1 MKTLLISLCVF
12 LILIIQHVRIENKQ
26 LHDQVYYQNNYI
38 TNITT
43 QLHYIDSTRKH
54 IWNHLP
60 IGSPLQFIFLR
71 SKFGNRR
78 DPITRRWSKHE
89 GLDLKGTN
97 KDTVYSTGAG
107 VVECSGWNHGYG
119 KCIVIDHM
127 NGYKTLYAHL
137 SQCLVN
143 EGTYITDHYPIGK
156 VGSTGRS
163 TGAHLHYEITYSN
176 QHKDPINFIHINLK

>member
-1 MKTLLISLCVF
+1 MKTILISLCVF
-12 LILIIQHVRIENKQ
+12 LVLIIQHVRIKNKQ
-26 LHDQVYYQNNYI
+26 LHDHIYYQNNYI

-43 QLHYIDSTRKH
+43 KLHYIDSTRKYV
-54 IWNHLP
+54 WRHLP
-60 IGSPLQFIFLR
+60 IGSPLDLTLIR

-78 DPITRRWSKHE
+78 DPITRRWSKHQ
-89 GLDLKGTN
+89 GLDLKGTS

-107 VVECSGWNHGYG
+107 IIECSGWNHGYG

-137 SQCLVN
+137 SQCLVD

>member
-1 MKTLLISLCVF
+1 MKTILISLCVF
-12 LILIIQHVRIENKQ
+12 LVLIIQHVRIENKQ
-26 LHDQVYYQNNYI
+26 LHDRIYYQNNYI

-43 QLHYIDSTRKH
+43 QLHYIDSTRKYV
-54 IWNHLP
+54 WRHLP
-60 IGSPLQFIFLR
+60 IGSPLDLTLIR

-78 DPITRRWSKHE
+78 DPITRRWSKHQ
-89 GLDLKGTN
+89 GLDLKGTS

-107 VVECSGWNHGYG
+107 IIECSGWNHGYG

-176 QHKDPINFIHINLK
+176 QHKDPINFIYINLK

>member
-1 MKTLLISLCVF
+1 MKTFLISLSVF
-12 LILIIQHVRIENKQ
+12 LILLVQHVRTKNKQ
-26 LHDQVYYQNNYI
+26 LQDQIYYQNNYI
-38 TNITT
+38 INIKQ
-43 QLHYIDSTRKH
+43 QLHYIDSTRKYV
-54 IWNHLP
+54 WKHLP
-60 IGSPLQFIFLR
+60 IGSPLQFTILK

-107 VVECSGWNHGYG
+107 VVKCARWNNGYG
-119 KCIVIDHM
+119 RCIIIDHM

-137 SQCLVN
+137 SKCLVT
-143 EGTYITDHYPIGK
+143 EGNYITDQHPIGK

-163 TGAHLHYEITYSN
+163 TGAHLHYEITYLN
-176 QHKDPINFIHINLK
+176 QHKNPINFIYLNLK